1 MSFRTAKYGAL
12 DSIFIVVGSAGAL
25 LAACSSS
32 NSPNT
37 PNAPAGLTCV
47 SPGAATAGPQDMH
60 CVGVTPQVV
69 NPASCAGPEAGAS
82 SDDGGSTDDASAASS
97 GDDAGTAS
105 SDDDC
110 DYGATMFAGNATAGQ
125 PVEGDDD
132 DCKYHVSWAST
143 PICES
148 STLGV
153 TFTVTV
159 TNLTTGAPVT
169 DIPAAE
175 GILPEA
181 FIPETLDASCDT
193 MTEHESPTGFGSAHL
208 FETTPTSGVYV
219 GNVIFDQSGQWT
231 VRFHIHEECSD
242 ALDDSPHG
250 HAAFRIT
257 VP

>member
-1 MSFRTAKYGAL
+1 MSFRITKRSAF
-12 DSIFIVVGSAGAL
+12 DSISIVVGLAAAV

-32 NSPNT
+32 DDPT
-37 PNAPAGLTCV
+37 TQTAPAGLTCA
-47 SPGAATAGPQDMH
+47 SAGAATPGPQDMH

-69 NPASCAGPEAGAS
+69 NPASCAGPEAGTS
-82 SDDGGSTDDASAASS
+82 GGGDGG
-97 GDDAGTAS
+97 
-105 SDDDC
+105 DDC

-132 DCKYHVSWAST
+132 DCKYHVSWTST
-143 PICES
+143 PICVS

-169 DIPAAE
+169 DIPATE

-181 FIPETLDASCDT
+181 FIPETLDAACDT
-193 MTEHESPTGFGSAHL
+193 MTQHESPTGFGSAHL
-208 FETTPTSGVYV
+208 FQTTATSGVYV
-219 GNVIFDQSGQWT
+219 GSVVFDQAGQWT

>member
-1 MSFRTAKYGAL
+1 MSFRITTRGAF
-12 DSIFIVVGSAGAL
+12 DSISIVVGLAAAL

-32 NSPNT
+32 NT
-37 PNAPAGLTCV
+37 PTMPSGPASLTCTL
-47 SPGAATAGPQDMH
+47 PGAATPGPQDAH
-60 CVGVTPQVV
+60 CTGVTPQVV
-69 NPASCAGPEAGAS
+69 NPASCAGPDAGTS
-82 SDDGGSTDDASAASS
+82 SDDGG
-97 GDDAGTAS
+97 
-105 SDDDC
+105 DC
-110 DYGATMFAGNATAGQ
+110 DYGATMYAGNATAGQ

-132 DCKYHVSWAST
+132 DCKYHVSWTST

-153 TFTVTV
+153 TFTVTI
-159 TNLTTGAPVT
+159 TNLTTGLPVT
-169 DIPAAE
+169 DIPASE

-181 FIPETLDASCDT
+181 FVPETLDASCDT
-193 MTEHESPTGFGSAHL
+193 ATEHPSPSPFGSAHL
-208 FETTPTSGVYV
+208 FQTTPTSGVYV
-219 GNVIFDQSGQWT
+219 GSVIFDQPGQWT